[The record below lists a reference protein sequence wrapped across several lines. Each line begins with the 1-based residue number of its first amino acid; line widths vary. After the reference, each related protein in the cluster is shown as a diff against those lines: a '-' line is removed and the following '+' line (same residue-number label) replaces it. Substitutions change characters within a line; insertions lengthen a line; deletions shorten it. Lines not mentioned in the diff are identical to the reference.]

1 MFNINQEKPSIKSLF
16 INQENKDEKKSLD
29 KDTIS
34 KLCTPTSEYLF
45 KNCLDKS
52 EKYNDFVEGE
62 HILKFSVPE
71 AIKEDEEKSEE
82 YKQNL
87 FNSYD
92 VKTNKDYSTLSQAYF
107 DCFFQHYNECMD
119 SNKV

>member
-1 MFNINQEKPSIKSLF
+1 MYSPYQEKPSIKTLF
-16 INQENKDEKKSLD
+16 INQENKEEKKSLSQEAL
-29 KDTIS
+29 S

-52 EKYNDFVEGE
+52 EKYNEFVEGE
-62 HILKFSVPE
+62 HVLRFSVPE
-71 AIKEDEEKSEE
+71 KIKENEEKAEE
-82 YKQNL
+82 FKANL

-92 VKTNKDYSTLSQAYF
+92 TKTNKDYPTLASAYF

-119 SNKV
+119 SNKI

>member
-1 MFNINQEKPSIKSLF
+1 MLNINQEKPSIKTLF
-16 INQENKDEKKSLD
+16 INQENKDDKKPLD
-29 KDTIS
+29 QEALS

-52 EKYNDFVEGE
+52 EQYNEFVEGE

-71 AIKEDEEKSEE
+71 NIKEDEEKAEE
-82 YKQNL
+82 YKANL

-92 VKTNKDYSTLSQAYF
+92 VKTNRDYATLSSAYF

-119 SNKV
+119 SNKI